1 MYLSQPVKCICLK
14 LQNVFVPNFKMY
26 FSRIGKMYLSQI
38 APLKDLGENLL
49 KPFSADVSIA
59 PVPSLIQEVPFLFDR
74 ELDLEH
80 RQEPSQPVSRGSLLD
95 LESELGPVSSLP
107 LSSSLSWIR
116 TTTRLAS
123 DSAQLD
129 LE

>member
-1 MYLSQPVKCICLK
+1 MYLSQIAKCIFLK

-59 PVPSLIQEVPFLFDR
+59 PVPSLIQEVPFFFDR
-74 ELDLEH
+74 ELDLEP
-80 RQEPSQPVSRGSLLD
+80 RQEPSQPVSRGSLQ
-95 LESELGPVSSLP
+95 ES
-107 LSSSLSWIR
+107 
-116 TTTRLAS
+116 
-123 DSAQLD
+123 
-129 LE
+129 